1 MRLTI
6 LCTRILIPIP
16 VLKEVTDDLLDGTR
30 ENGDDGGLLGAG
42 GADEGGVVGAGVGL
56 DRGREAEAE
65 RAGAASERNEVRL
78 LLAVGGEEGGGR
90 GRTVAAQTEY

>member
-6 LCTRILIPIP
+6 LRTRILIPIP
-16 VLKEVTDDLLDGTR
+16 VLKEVADDLLDGAR

-42 GADEGGVVGAGVGL
+42 GADEGGVVGAEVGL

-65 RAGAASERNEVRL
+65 GAGTASERNEIRL
-78 LLAVGGEEGGGR
+78 VPAAGGE
-90 GRTVAAQTEY
+90 